1 MVEDVIV
8 DNLTPYGVRVF
19 ALLVAYEDFR
29 CPIVIVELIL
39 V

>member
-19 ALLVAYEDFR
+19 ALLVTCEDFR
-29 CPIVIVELIL
+29 CPIVIVELIP